1 MRKMET
7 IMPKAKSAIKV
18 IAIVLLMC
26 FHEGAQSQNKAID
39 GLFCRVYFPSGDFS
53 NCLEF
58 NKNNTFEYEFSDD
71 LGTQSY
77 AQGQYELIKN
87 KLILDYNKTVPLKM
101 SYHVSEIWQSNKDS
115 ITVNFNFFDFNG
127 NPAIGVDVFYRDSLS
142 PKGYITNVSDANGR
156 VYFNLK
162 KDIKELQFEIS
173 SMDYGLSVSILHSFY
188 NVTIYKEWNYKISV
202 YLQKSYTGIPILNQ
216 KDTLNLV
223 KIKRKYFTVRNKNG
237 SVTTWRKIED

>member
-1 MRKMET
+1 MQKEKNVSFQWS
-7 IMPKAKSAIKV
+7 I
-18 IAIVLLMC
+18 LLIIIGINFC
-26 FHEGAQSQNKAID
+26 YSQKAIEGTYVID
-39 GLFCRVYFPSGDFS
+39 DVPDWAGEAGIYTYFNFENNGTFKKEEVGELGLERYG
-53 NCLEF
+53 
-58 NKNNTFEYEFSDD
+58 
-71 LGTQSY
+71 
-77 AQGQYELIKN
+77 QGQYKLIN
-87 KLILDYNKTVPLKM
+87 DKLILDYNRSEPLKM
-101 SYHVSEIWQSNKDS
+101 SHHVSEIWQSNKDS
-115 ITVNFNFFDFNG
+115 ITVDFIIFDFDG
-127 NPAIGVDVFYRDSLS
+127 NPAKGVDISYRDSLS
-142 PKGYITNVSDANGR
+142 PQGYVTDVSDANGR

>member
-1 MRKMET
+1 
-7 IMPKAKSAIKV
+7 MPKAKSAIKV

-58 NKNNTFEYEFSDD
+58 KKNNTYEYEFSGD

-77 AQGQYELIKN
+77 AQGQYELSMDQ
-87 KLILDYNKTVPLKM
+87 LILNYNKTTPLKM

-115 ITVNFNFFDFNG
+115 ITVDFNFFEFDG
-127 NPAIGVDVFYRDSLS
+127 NPAKGVDIFYRDSLS
-142 PKGYITNVSDANGR
+142 PKGYVTDVSDSNGR
-156 VYFNLK
+156 VYFKLK

-188 NVTIYKEWNYKISV
+188 KVTIYKEWNYKIDV
-202 YLQKSYTGIPILNQ
+202 YLQKSYTSIPILNRT
-216 KDTLNLV
+216 DTLQIE
-223 KIKRKYFTVRNKNG
+223 KIKPKYFTVKNKNG
-237 SVTTWRKIED
+237 SITKWQKIEE